1 MTTSL
6 TFKSALAGLAAVL
19 LASATAQA
27 RPDPGPVSSGPRSAR
42 AVAITF
48 DDGPGSRTYDV
59 IERLRRS
66 GARATFFQLGVN
78 VERYPQLARRAAA
91 VGEIANHTYGH
102 PDLVRLSSA
111 GIRAELVRASAAIQ
125 RATGTRPRLF
135 RPPYGSRDSRVDA
148 IAGELGMRQILWS
161 VDTEDW
167 RYAQAG
173 ALIDRIRRQ
182 LRPGGIVLF
191 HDHGQ
196 ATLTALDW
204 LLRELERRELRA
216 VTVSDLLGSAR

>member
-1 MTTSL
+1 V
-6 TFKSALAGLAAVL
+6 GLAAVL
-19 LASATAQA
+19 VAGATAEA
-27 RPDPGPVSSGPRSAR
+27 RPDPGPVSSGPPSAR

-48 DDGPGSRTYDV
+48 DDGPGARTNDV
-59 IERLRRS
+59 IARLRRS
-66 GARATFFQLGVN
+66 GARATFFQLGDN
-78 VERYPQLARRAAA
+78 VERYPQLARRAAS

-111 GIRAELVRASAAIQ
+111 AMRSELLRASNVIQ
-125 RATGTRPRLF
+125 RVTGRRPTLF
-135 RPPYGSRDSRVDA
+135 RPPYGSRDLRVDA
-148 IAGELGMRQILWS
+148 VVRELGLRQILWS

-167 RYAQAG
+167 RYVQAG

-191 HDHGQ
+191 HDHGR

-204 LLRELERRELRA
+204 LLRELERRDLEA
-216 VTVSDLLGSAR
+216 VTVSDLLGVAR